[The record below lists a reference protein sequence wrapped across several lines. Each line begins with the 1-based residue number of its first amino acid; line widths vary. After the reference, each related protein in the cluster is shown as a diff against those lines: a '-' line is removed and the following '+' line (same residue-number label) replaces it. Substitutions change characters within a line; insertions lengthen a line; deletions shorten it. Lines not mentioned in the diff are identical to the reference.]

1 MKKEGLLIRYL
12 ERRNKRGRPAMAVM
26 FKLLR
31 TGTDWPITE
40 LYAAIAGDGP
50 EKPYRYQQQ
59 HVGSRVAKFNKLFP
73 RFGMNVIIKPG
84 KVPRTYRIYRR
95 GE

>member
-1 MKKEGLLIRYL
+1 
-12 ERRNKRGRPAMAVM
+12 MAL
-26 FKLLR
+26 LLR
-31 TGTDWPITE
+31 LLHTGVDCPVTE

-59 HVGSRVAKFNKLFP
+59 HVGSRIAKLNKLFP
-73 RFGMNVIIKPG
+73 RFGMNIIIKPG
-84 KVPRTYRIYRR
+84 KVPHTYRIYRR